1 MTGGVEQLTLPYDPT
16 DRDDILEY
24 ARRLKDR
31 SLLDL
36 IGTQLAGHGIRGKG
50 NFGQLLERHY
60 FKYELNSDTRPDFVE
75 AGLELKS
82 TGIVPGKAGWEAK
95 ERLKLNMINFQS
107 VHRETFDK
115 SAFLL
120 KNRSTLLVCYHYLK
134 GQPVVDRVVRLVDVW
149 DIPEEDL
156 VQIEAEWNLIA
167 EYVRSG
173 RAHELSESITNY
185 LGACR
190 TGQGKDKD
198 FVLQPFSA
206 LPAKRRAFSF
216 KQPYVTRIVRE
227 FMARELRTEPARGF
241 ELVRSAEELKRAGGL
256 ERLVLHRFRPF
267 LGLSEDEAW
276 SKIGPEIKRP
286 SPANKNRRQWLNN
299 AILGVPG
306 VRRIAEFEKAGIY
319 MRSFPLQTGGR
330 GPREDFPFKALD
342 FSDLVQESWET
353 SAFRSDLV
361 NRFFVTFYRRDG
373 EGRYRLEDAVFWGFP
388 EGLLDTEVR
397 ETWVETVRAVR
408 SGRYED
414 LPKGADT
421 RLAFVRTHG
430 RDSLDVAVLPNGREV
445 PKVSF
450 WLHRD
455 FLQSVFEDIDRYPSR
470 ASLL

>member
-1 MTGGVEQLTLPYDPT
+1 M
-16 DRDDILEY
+16 
-24 ARRLKDR
+24 
-31 SLLDL
+31 
-36 IGTQLAGHGIRGKG
+36 
-50 NFGQLLERHY
+50 
-60 FKYELNSDTRPDFVE
+60 
-75 AGLELKS
+75 
-82 TGIVPGKAGWEAK
+82 
-95 ERLKLNMINFQS
+95 
-107 VHRETFDK
+107 
-115 SAFLL
+115 
-120 KNRSTLLVCYHYLK
+120 
-134 GQPVVDRVVRLVDVW
+134 
-149 DIPEEDL
+149 
-156 VQIEAEWNLIA
+156 
-167 EYVRSG
+167 
-173 RAHELSESITNY
+173 
-185 LGACR
+185 
-190 TGQGKDKD
+190 
-198 FVLQPFSA
+198 
-206 LPAKRRAFSF
+206 
-216 KQPYVTRIVRE
+216 
-227 FMARELRTEPARGF
+227 
-241 ELVRSAEELKRAGGL
+241 
-256 ERLVLHRFRPF
+256 
-267 LGLSEDEAW
+267 
-276 SKIGPEIKRP
+276 
-286 SPANKNRRQWLNN
+286 NN